1 MRNAIAYEWR
11 RAVSL
16 RSTWTLLATAVG
28 VAGFFSWVMY
38 KTYDS
43 ATPIVTDGPDISE
56 PVATKIPITALVNN
70 INGPYLMVTIIIA
83 VFAAMTW
90 GHEYRYG
97 VARLTFASFPRRF
110 EVFGAKLVS
119 IVGFTVVAWAATL
132 AVSLSVIKAFDSDG
146 QVDFGLSQS
155 VGAPSGPGVGVEI
168 QRAAGI
174 VPTYESSAG
183 QSLLRSLA
191 YAVVLALIVGA
202 LAALTRSLPI
212 SIILALLMPL
222 FVERL
227 LLALSSVLPGGGL
240 KWLNDVA
247 PFDNGERFV
256 AWVAGYDTTKAGDI
270 VNIITPWQAGMV
282 FGAWAVMLSALA
294 YLLIERRDA

>member
-1 MRNAIAYEWR
+1 MKNAIAYEWR

-28 VAGFFSWVMY
+28 VAAFFSWVMY
-38 KTYDS
+38 KTFDS
-43 ATPIVTDGPDISE
+43 GVGGVSPRSIPVT
-56 PVATKIPITALVNN
+56 TLVNN
-70 INGPYLMVTIIIA
+70 INGPYLMVAVIMA
-83 VFAAMTW
+83 VFAAMAW

-110 EVFGAKLVS
+110 EVFGAKSLS
-119 IVGFTVVAWAATL
+119 IIGFTVVAWAATL
-132 AVSLSVIKAFDSDG
+132 AASLFVINLFDTDNR
-146 QVDFGLSQS
+146 VDFDFGRTISSGADGGGLGIEVQRGLTQ
-155 VGAPSGPGVGVEI
+155 VPSYSTT
-168 QRAAGI
+168 AA
-174 VPTYESSAG
+174 

-191 YAVVLALIVGA
+191 YAVILALIVGA

-212 SIILALLMPL
+212 SIVLALLLPL

-227 LLALSSVLPGGGL
+227 LLALASVLPGSGL

-256 AWVAGYDTTKAGDI
+256 SWSPGYDTTKAGDI
-270 VNIITPWQAGMV
+270 INVITPWQAGLV
-282 FGAWAVMLSALA
+282 FTAWAVMLGALA
-294 YLLIERRDA
+294 YLLVERRDA

>member
-43 ATPIVTDGPDISE
+43 SGPDAVVS
-56 PVATKIPITALVNN
+56 TIPFTSLVNN
-70 INGPYLMVTIIIA
+70 INGPYLMVAVIMA
-83 VFAAMTW
+83 VFAAMAW

-119 IVGFTVVAWAATL
+119 IIGFTVVAWASTL
-132 AVSLSVIKAFDSDG
+132 AVSLLVINLFDSD
-146 QVDFGLSQS
+146 DRINFSLSQIVS
-155 VGAPSGPGVGVEI
+155 GGGPGLAVEM
-168 QRAAGI
+168 QRSGA
-174 VPTYESSAG
+174 VPSYASNSGESLA
-183 QSLLRSLA
+183 RSLA
-191 YAVVLALIVGA
+191 YAVILALIVGA

-212 SIILALLMPL
+212 SIVLALLMPL

-227 LLALSSVLPGGGL
+227 LLALASVLPGRGL

-256 AWVAGYDTTKAGDI
+256 GWAAGYDTPKAGDI
-270 VNIITPWQAGMV
+270 VNVITPWQAGMV

-294 YLLIERRDA
+294 YLLVERRDA

>member
-43 ATPIVTDGPDISE
+43 VAPEVSDGP
-56 PVATKIPITALVNN
+56 PVTSPAVSRIPVTVLVNN
-70 INGPYLMVTIIIA
+70 INGPYLMVTVIIA
-83 VFAAMTW
+83 VFAAMAW

-110 EVFGAKLVS
+110 EVFGAKTVS
-119 IVGFTVVAWAATL
+119 IIGLTVLAWASTL
-132 AVSLSVIKAFDSDG
+132 AVSLLVINLFDSDNR
-146 QVDFGLSQS
+146 VDFSLSQS
-155 VGAPSGPGVGVEI
+155 VGASSGPGVGVEI
-168 QRAAGI
+168 QRSAGI

-212 SIILALLMPL
+212 SIILALLLPL

-227 LLALSSVLPGGGL
+227 LLALASVLPGGGL

-256 AWVAGYDTTKAGDI
+256 GWVAGYDTNKAGEI
-270 VNIITPWQAGMV
+270 TNVITPWQAGMV
-282 FGAWAVMLSALA
+282 FASWAVMLSALA
-294 YLLIERRDA
+294 YLLVERRDA